1 MNDVELSQLVEL
13 GEVSVKELTPDQI
26 FSLTQSMR
34 LRLVEKLAKNIP
46 TDHEDGGL
54 FLSALNDL
62 DKQII
67 ARSKLELESERNR
80 TDQETKAVIAQ
91 ALLNRANENNNV
103 ANTSIPSLPT
113 GYSYTPV
120 PGETDVKPA
129 QLEYDHIMS
138 RD

>member
-1 MNDVELSQLVEL
+1 MNDTALSQLVEL
-13 GEVSVKELTPDQI
+13 GEVSIKELTPDQI

-34 LRLVEKLAKNIP
+34 LRLVEKLAKDIP
-46 TDHEDGGL
+46 TDYEDGGL
-54 FLSALNDL
+54 FLTALNDL

-67 ARSKLELESERNR
+67 ARSKLELESEHNR

>member
-1 MNDVELSQLVEL
+1 MNDTELSQLVEL
-13 GEVSVKELTPDQI
+13 GEVSIKELTPDQI

-34 LRLVEKLAKNIP
+34 LRLVEKLAKDIP

-54 FLSALNDL
+54 FLTALNDL

-103 ANTSIPSLPT
+103 VNTSIPSLPT
-113 GYSYTPV
+113 GYTYTPV

>member
-1 MNDVELSQLVEL
+1 MNDTALSQLVEL
-13 GEVSVKELTPDQI
+13 GEVSIKELTPDQI

-34 LRLVEKLAKNIP
+34 LRLVEKLAKDIP

-54 FLSALNDL
+54 FLTALNDL

-113 GYSYTPV
+113 EYSYTPV
-120 PGETDVKPA
+120 LGETDVKPA

>member
-34 LRLVEKLAKNIP
+34 LRLVEKLAKDIP

>member
-1 MNDVELSQLVEL
+1 MNDTELSQLVEL
-13 GEVSVKELTPDQI
+13 GEVSIKELTPDQI

-34 LRLVEKLAKNIP
+34 LRLVEKLAKDIP

-54 FLSALNDL
+54 FLTALNDL

>member
-1 MNDVELSQLVEL
+1 MDDTELSQLVEL
-13 GEVSVKELTPDQI
+13 GEVSIKELTPDQI

-34 LRLVEKLAKNIP
+34 LRLVEKLAKDIP

-54 FLSALNDL
+54 FLTALNDL

>member
-1 MNDVELSQLVEL
+1 MNDAELSQLVEL
-13 GEVSVKELTPDQI
+13 GEVSIKELTPDQI

-34 LRLVEKLAKNIP
+34 LRLVEKLAKDIP

-54 FLSALNDL
+54 FLTALNDL

-103 ANTSIPSLPT
+103 VNTSIPSLPT
-113 GYSYTPV
+113 EYSYTPV

>member
-1 MNDVELSQLVEL
+1 MNDTELSQLVEL
-13 GEVSVKELTPDQI
+13 GEVSIKELTPDQI

-34 LRLVEKLAKNIP
+34 LRLVEKLAKDIP

-54 FLSALNDL
+54 FLTALNDL

-80 TDQETKAVIAQ
+80 TDQETKVVIAQ

-120 PGETDVKPA
+120 PGEIDVKPA

>member
-34 LRLVEKLAKNIP
+34 LRLVEKLAKDIP

-113 GYSYTPV
+113 GYTYTPV

>member
-1 MNDVELSQLVEL
+1 MNDTELSQLVEL
-13 GEVSVKELTPDQI
+13 GEVTIKELTPDQI

-34 LRLVEKLAKNIP
+34 LRLVEKLAKDIP

-54 FLSALNDL
+54 FLTALNDL

>member
-1 MNDVELSQLVEL
+1 MNDTELSQLVEL
-13 GEVSVKELTPDQI
+13 GEVSIKELTPDQI

-34 LRLVEKLAKNIP
+34 LRLIEKLAKDIP

-54 FLSALNDL
+54 FLTALNDL

-91 ALLNRANENNNV
+91 ALINRANENNNV

>member
-1 MNDVELSQLVEL
+1 MNDTALSQLVEL
-13 GEVSVKELTPDQI
+13 GEVSIKELTPDQI

-34 LRLVEKLAKNIP
+34 LRLVEKLAKDIP

-54 FLSALNDL
+54 FLTALNDL

>member
-1 MNDVELSQLVEL
+1 MNNTELSQLVEL
-13 GEVSVKELTPDQI
+13 GEVSIKELTPDQI

-34 LRLVEKLAKNIP
+34 LRLVEKLAKDIP

-54 FLSALNDL
+54 FLTALNDL

-120 PGETDVKPA
+120 PGETDIKPA

>member
-1 MNDVELSQLVEL
+1 MNDTELSQLVEL
-13 GEVSVKELTPDQI
+13 GEVSIKELTPDQI

-34 LRLVEKLAKNIP
+34 LRLVEKLAKDIP

-54 FLSALNDL
+54 FLTALNDL

-120 PGETDVKPA
+120 PGETDVKPV

>member
-1 MNDVELSQLVEL
+1 MNDTELSQLVEL
-13 GEVSVKELTPDQI
+13 GEVSIKELTPDQI

-34 LRLVEKLAKNIP
+34 LRLVEKLAKDIP

-54 FLSALNDL
+54 FLTALNDL

-91 ALLNRANENNNV
+91 ALINRANENNNV